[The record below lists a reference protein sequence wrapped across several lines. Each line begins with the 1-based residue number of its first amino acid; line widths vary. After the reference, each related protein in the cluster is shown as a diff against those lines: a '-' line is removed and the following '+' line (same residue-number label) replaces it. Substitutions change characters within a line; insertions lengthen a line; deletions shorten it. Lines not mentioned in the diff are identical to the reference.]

1 VTELPT
7 WIASAAAPHGDD
19 RFAGLRGAALRSLTE
34 RGLPTKKTEQYRFT
48 SVRDLIETPFD
59 LATGDADTSSVLR
72 RLGQDETYRV
82 IVGNGAPMLT
92 GSTRDGVRIL
102 SLDEALEGHGEALER
117 VLGRSVPNEHF
128 AAANTASFDDAVVV
142 VVPAG
147 VHADVP
153 VHLVHAVSASSR
165 HAVASPRVVVLAGE
179 RSKFSL
185 VETYLGD
192 SAGRAFIN
200 AVVEFD
206 LARGAT
212 VDHLVAGA
220 SLGRTIA
227 SIGVA
232 IGDDATYRC
241 RSALVGGVLTRFDH
255 HVALVGA
262 RATVDLAGVLVAHGE
277 DVVDHHVLV
286 DHRGPKGTSR
296 QRFRGLADGH
306 GTVVFDGIA
315 KVRATAPGCDIA
327 QEIKNLLLSA
337 DATIHAKPHLEID
350 IDEVVASH
358 GTTVGS
364 FDRDQLFYLR
374 ARGLDEASA
383 RSLLTAAFVR
393 AALDDVAIPSVRKRL
408 VASVLGPMAQTDD
421 VFHDED
427 AS

>member
-1 VTELPT
+1 MSELPS
-7 WIASAAAPHGDD
+7 WIASTTDGDD
-19 RFAGLRGAALRSLTE
+19 RFAALRGAARRSLGE

-59 LATGDADTSSVLR
+59 LASGDADTSSVLR

-92 GSTRDGVRIL
+92 GSTRDGVQIL
-102 SLDEALEGHGEALER
+102 SLDEALEAHGEAVER
-117 VLGRSVPNEHF
+117 VLGRAVPNEHF

-142 VVPAG
+142 VVPPG
-147 VHADVP
+147 VRAEVP
-153 VHLVHAVSASSR
+153 VHLVHAVSACSKD
-165 HAVASPRVVVLAGE
+165 AVASPRVVVLAGAD
-179 RSKFSL
+179 SSVSL

-192 SAGRAFIN
+192 SAGRSFIN

-206 LARGAT
+206 LARGASI
-212 VDHLVAGA
+212 DHLVAGA

-227 SIGVA
+227 AIGVT

-241 RSALVGGVLTRFDH
+241 RSALVGGRLTRFDH
-255 HVALVGA
+255 HVALEGA
-262 RATVDLAGVLVAHGE
+262 RASVDLAGVLVAHGE
-277 DVVDHHVLV
+277 DHVDHHVVV

-296 QRFRGLADGH
+296 QKFRGLADGR

-315 KVRATAPGCDIA
+315 KVRASAPGCDIG

-350 IDEVVASH
+350 VDEVVASH

-374 ARGLDEASA
+374 ARGLDEVTA
-383 RSLLTAAFVR
+383 RSLLTSAFVR

-408 VASVLGPMAQTDD
+408 LASVLASIADGADVPDD
-421 VFHDED
+421 EEP
-427 AS
+427 S